1 MLCSVIIP
9 ARNAAGTIGE
19 CILAVLSQTMPRDLY
34 EVIVVDDGSSD
45 RTPGVARQ
53 LGARV
58 VPQPPFGAAA
68 ARNTGARVARG
79 EILVFVDP
87 DCVPRVDWLAQMV
100 APFQATDVVAVTGAY
115 ETHQEALI
123 PRSIQAQLDDTYRR
137 RGQAGATSIVEGY
150 SAAYRRSVFAA
161 LGGFDP
167 ALGSADDVELSYRI
181 ASCGRLVFTP
191 KAIVLHRHGPSLGHY
206 IERNLRDGLWRSLVY
221 ARHPGRLLVQ
231 PGASVVERGQIPLA
245 GLAVASAVAGTRSP
259 GALRV
264 TGLALAAFLVTS
276 VPAAWRSRQ
285 AGADV
290 ALATP
295 GLAFA
300 RSAATSVGLSVGGAA
315 VLAQRVLQLARE
327 IGRPRGHR

>member
-1 MLCSVIIP
+1 MIIP

-45 RTPGVARQ
+45 GTPGVARQ

-68 ARNTGARVARG
+68 ARNTGARAARG
-79 EILVFVDP
+79 DLLVFVDP
-87 DCVPRVDWLAQMV
+87 DCVPRIDWLSQMV
-100 APFQATDVVAVTGAY
+100 APFQANDVVAVTGAY

-123 PRSIQAQLDDTYRR
+123 PRSIQAQFDDTYRR
-137 RGQAGATSIVEGY
+137 RGRCGATSIVEGY

-167 ALGSADDVELSYRI
+167 ALGAADDLELSYRI

-191 KAIVLHRHGPSLGHY
+191 KAIVLHRHGPSLSGY
-206 IERNLRDGLWRSLVY
+206 VERSLRDGLWRSLVY
-221 ARHPGRLLVQ
+221 ARHPARLLTH
-231 PGASVVERGQIPLA
+231 PGSSVAERGQVPLA
-245 GLAVASAVAGTRSP
+245 GLAVASALAGTRSP
-259 GALRV
+259 GALRI
-264 TGLALAAFLVTS
+264 TALALGAFVATS
-276 VPAAWRSRQ
+276 VPAAWRSRR
-285 AGADV
+285 AGTDV

-300 RSAATSVGLSVGGAA
+300 RSAATSVGLSVGGMA

-327 IGRPRGHR
+327 IGRPRGLR